1 MIIGTKE
8 ATMANYYGSSRSN
21 YFKVKDVDKF
31 KDFLNLM
38 YDMEFIDDGNGRVG
52 FLVTGEG
59 GSVPCEIW
67 DKEQDEY
74 VELDFD
80 KLLAQHLQDGEV
92 AIYQEVG
99 AEKLR
104 YLVGYSVAVNSKGE
118 TAMVSI
124 NDIYKIAQEELG
136 GENITPCEY

>member
-1 MIIGTKE
+1 
-8 ATMANYYGSSRSN
+8 MANYYGNSRSN

-31 KDFLNLM
+31 KEFLNSM
-38 YDMEFIDDGNGRVG
+38 YDMEYIEDLNGRVG

-59 GSVPCEIW
+59 GSIPCEIW
-67 DKEQDEY
+67 DEEADEY

-80 KLLAQHLQDGEV
+80 KLLAQHLQDDQV

-104 YLVGYSVAVNSKGE
+104 YLVGYSIAVNSKGE
-118 TAMVSI
+118 TAMVNI
-124 NDIYKIAQEELG
+124 NDIYRIAQEELG
-136 GENITPCEY
+136 GIDITLVKY

>member
-1 MIIGTKE
+1 
-8 ATMANYYGSSRSN
+8 MANYYGNSRSN

-31 KDFLNLM
+31 KEFLNSM
-38 YDMEFIDDGNGRVG
+38 YDMEFIDDSNGRVG

-59 GSVPCEIW
+59 GSIPCEIW
-67 DKEQDEY
+67 DKEADEY

-80 KLLAQHLQDGEV
+80 KMLAQHLQDGEV

-118 TAMVSI
+118 TAMVNI
-124 NDIYKIAQEELG
+124 NDIYSIAKEKLG
-136 GENITPCEY
+136 GVDVTPVEY

>member
-1 MIIGTKE
+1 
-8 ATMANYYGSSRSN
+8 MANYYGSSRSN
-21 YFKVKDVDKF
+21 YFKVKNKENFKKF
-31 KDFLNLM
+31 LDRM
-38 YDMEFIDDGNGRVG
+38 YDMEDIEDRDDRVG

-59 GSVPCEIW
+59 GSIPCEIW
-67 DKEQDEY
+67 DEENDEY
-74 VELDFD
+74 SHDFDFD
-80 KLLAQHLQDGEV
+80 KELAQHLQDGEV

>member
-1 MIIGTKE
+1 
-8 ATMANYYGSSRSN
+8 MANYYGNSRSN

-31 KDFLNLM
+31 KEFLNLM
-38 YDMEFIDDGNGRVG
+38 YDMEFINDSNGRVG

-59 GSVPCEIW
+59 GSIPCEIW
-67 DKEQDEY
+67 DKENDEY
-74 VELDFD
+74 TYDFDFD

-118 TAMVSI
+118 TAIVNI
-124 NDIYKIAQEELG
+124 NDIYSIAKEKLG
-136 GENITPCEY
+136 GVDVTPVEY

>member
-1 MIIGTKE
+1 
-8 ATMANYYGSSRSN
+8 MANYYGSSRSN

-31 KDFLNLM
+31 KDFLNSM

-59 GSVPCEIW
+59 GSIPCEIW

-74 VELDFD
+74 VDLDFD

-92 AIYQEVG
+92 AVYQEVG

-124 NDIYKIAQEELG
+124 ADIYKIAQEELG
-136 GENITPCEY
+136 GENITLCEY

>member
-1 MIIGTKE
+1 
-8 ATMANYYGSSRSN
+8 MANYYGKSRSN

-31 KDFLNLM
+31 KNFLNSM
-38 YDMEFIDDGNGRVG
+38 YDMEFIEDGQGRVG

-59 GSVPCEIW
+59 GSIPCEIW
-67 DKEQDEY
+67 DEESDEY
-74 VELDFD
+74 VDLDFD
-80 KLLAQHLQDGEV
+80 ALLAQHLQDDQV

-104 YLVGYSVAVNSKGE
+104 YLVGYSVAVNAKGE

-124 NDIYKIAQEELG
+124 NDIYSIAKEKLG
-136 GENITPCEY
+136 GVDVTPVEY